1 MKFALA
7 LAVLVASFSASPGSA
22 LVLVPPVIREASDDP
37 LAKAAA
43 PEYRATQINHC
54 PDTRGRRVLQDAPC
68 FPATA
73 AAPES
78 AANDMRDLASLEPR
92 QSSEAPAPTSLPN
105 GEGLT
110 GWLRNAWWKL
120 GLLCACAW
128 GLLRVWQAVRA
139 NYFFRQYAEDRP
151 DPPVTRR

>member
-7 LAVLVASFSASPGSA
+7 LAVVVASFTASPGSA
-22 LVLVPPVIREASDDP
+22 FVLVLPAIKEASDDP
-37 LAKAAA
+37 PAKAVA
-43 PEYRATQINHC
+43 PEYRATQINQC
-54 PDTRGRRVLQDAPC
+54 PDTRGRMVLQDAPC
-68 FPATA
+68 FPAPA

-78 AANDMRDLASLEPR
+78 AAESMHDLASLEPR
-92 QSSEAPAPTSLPN
+92 PTLDAVAPTSLPDS
-105 GEGLT
+105 EGLT

-128 GLLRVWQAVRA
+128 GLLRVWRAVRA
-139 NYFFRQYAEDRP
+139 NYSFRQYAEDRP

>member
-7 LAVLVASFSASPGSA
+7 LAVVVASFTASPSSA
-22 LVLVPPVIREASDDP
+22 FVLVPPVVREASDDP
-37 LAKAAA
+37 PAKAAA
-43 PEYRATQINHC
+43 PEYRATQINRC
-54 PDTRGRRVLQDAPC
+54 PDTRGRMVLQDAPC
-68 FPATA
+68 FPAPA

-78 AANDMRDLASLEPR
+78 VANDMRDLASLETR
-92 QSSEAPAPTSLPN
+92 QPSEAVAPISLPDS
-105 GEGLT
+105 EGLT

-128 GLLRVWQAVRA
+128 GLLRVWRVVRA